1 MLINVRFFPLLQ
13 NNCNNQYWVV
23 IKIGTNLYDYIPQY
37 ISLIFKGVL
46 PKQPC
51 CFEIDNDKGLKEPLE
66 TKEPLINKTLHF
78 HLNSY
83 YGLVE
88 EQWVV

>member
-1 MLINVRFFPLLQ
+1 LGSYQNRDKPLWLHT
-13 NNCNNQYWVV
+13 W
-23 IKIGTNLYDYIPQY
+23 Y

-88 EQWVV
+88 EQWVVWA